1 MTSGS
6 QSCATLPH
14 KNKESVAVSNTI
26 GDDQSPLTLRPCKMM
41 SWRQEVVALG
51 RAYIEN
57 GPQQT
62 HSKSLPA
69 GYYKVS
75 IDVIEKADVE
85 LPYLDGFH
93 STLGEVG
100 NGSFVAWP
108 EVFTIFTD

>member
-6 QSCATLPH
+6 QASAIDPL
-14 KNKESVAVSNTI
+14 KNKESVVVSNSVMNN
-26 GDDQSPLTLRPCKMM
+26 QSPLTLRPCKLV

-57 GPQQT
+57 GPQQI

-75 IDVIEKADVE
+75 VDVIEKPDVE
-85 LPYLDGFH
+85 LPYPDGFH

>member
-1 MTSGS
+1 MPSGLQAS
-6 QSCATLPH
+6 ATLPL
-14 KNKESVAVSNTI
+14 KKRESVVVSNTI
-26 GDDQSPLTLRPCKMM
+26 GNDQSPLTLWSCKMM

-57 GPQQT
+57 GPQQI
-62 HSKSLPA
+62 HSKSLPG
-69 GYYKVS
+69 GYYKIS

>member
-1 MTSGS
+1 MTSES
-6 QSCATLPH
+6 QASATLPH
-14 KNKESVAVSNTI
+14 KNKESVVVSNTI
-26 GDDQSPLTLRPCKMM
+26 GNDQSPLTLRPCKMM

-57 GPQQT
+57 GPQRI

-75 IDVIEKADVE
+75 IDVIEKSDVE
-85 LPYLDGFH
+85 LPYPDGFH